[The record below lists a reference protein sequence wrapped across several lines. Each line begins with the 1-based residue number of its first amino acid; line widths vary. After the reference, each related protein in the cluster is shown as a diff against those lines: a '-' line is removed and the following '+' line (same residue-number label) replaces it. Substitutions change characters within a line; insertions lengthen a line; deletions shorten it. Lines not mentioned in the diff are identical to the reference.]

1 MEERKERFADTTSPW
16 ESYEIWQISNDSELR
31 DFLFM
36 RWEFMQKIGV
46 TPSPSG
52 YTKVYQGEILESEP
66 AKNTENVLDFLFF
79 QFNTHH
85 PKGYKGHSLSIS
97 DVIVLNKKDTKE
109 AYFVDDIGFKLI
121 ENWSV

>member
-1 MEERKERFADTTSPW
+1 MEENSVKITSPW
-16 ESYEIWQISNDSELR
+16 ESYEIWQISHNSELR

-36 RWEFMQKIGV
+36 RWEFMQKMGV

-52 YTKVYQGEILESEP
+52 YTKVYQGGILEREP